1 VGVPKNAKII
11 PRGLDSKV
19 AEATHQLMLACSES
33 SPIINVPVSAVD
45 SGRG

>member
-1 VGVPKNAKII
+1 MRIPKNPKII

-19 AEATHQLMLACSES
+19 AEATHQLMLPSSES
-33 SPIINVPVSAVD
+33 SPITYVPILEVV